1 MILCLKSINKTKIMA
16 EAIQV
21 SKNRVVPMDKVRNIG
36 IIAHIDGGK
45 TTTTE
50 RLLFYTGNIHKIGSV
65 DEGTTTT
72 DSMIQERER
81 GITIQSACVT
91 TYWKNYRIN
100 IIDTPGHVDFTAE
113 VERSLRVLDGAIM
126 IFDGNAGVQAQSE
139 TVWRQADKYQV
150 PRLAYVNKMDK
161 IGASFQATL
170 ESIKQKL
177 HAPIVSVVYPIGEE
191 HDFMGVIDL
200 MEMKMIV
207 YDKDEEGME
216 FTVKDVTPEYLEA
229 ATAARAAMVE
239 KIASEDETLME
250 KFLSD
255 QEISVAELKAV
266 LRHATINRK
275 LFPVYCGASW
285 RNKGIHPILDAIVDY
300 LPSPLDIPPTEGFD
314 IVTGEVISRKAENQ
328 EPFSGLL
335 FKVQSDPHVGTLS
348 YVRIYSGTVKTG
360 QEVYNPNKQKNERIG
375 RLLLMHADK
384 REGIEE
390 GYAGEII
397 ACIGLKEST
406 TGDTLCDK
414 LHPISLSPI
423 QFSEPVISLSIEPE
437 TADDQ
442 EKMGAA
448 LNRLSSEDPTFKVS
462 YNHET
467 GQTIIAGMGEL
478 YLEIIVD
485 RLKREFGVNVKTGA
499 PQVAYRETIS
509 ANAEGEGKYIH
520 QSGGHGQYG
529 HCKIRIE
536 PKNRGEGVEF
546 VNAIKGG
553 VIPANFIPAIEK
565 GVRETLT
572 KGIIAG
578 YPCTDIKI
586 SVYDGSYHDVDSS
599 EAAFKLAGS
608 YAIKDAFVQANPL
621 ILEPIMKFEVATPSE
636 FLGTVIGDLS
646 SRRGQVGGTSEA
658 FGFTTVTA
666 TVPLEAVRG
675 YATVI
680 RSLTQ
685 GRGSFYMEPSHYDPV
700 PRDIQE
706 KLTIK
711 TTDKKD

>member
-1 MILCLKSINKTKIMA
+1 MA
-16 EAIQV
+16 DQIKLT
-21 SKNRVVPMDKVRNIG
+21 KNRDVAIEKVRNIG

-65 DEGTTTT
+65 DDGTTTT
-72 DSMIQERER
+72 DSMVQERER

-91 TYWKNYRIN
+91 TFWKEFRLN

-139 TVWRQADKYQV
+139 TVWRQADKYGV
-150 PRLAYVNKMDK
+150 PRIAFVNKMDK
-161 IGASFQATL
+161 IGASFDNTL
-170 ESIKQKL
+170 QSIHDKL
-177 HAPIVSVVYPIGEE
+177 RAPIVPVVIPIGEE
-191 HDFMGVIDL
+191 HDFVGVIDL
-200 MEMKMIV
+200 IEMKMII
-207 YDKDEEGME
+207 YDKDEEGLE
-216 FTVKDVTPEYLEA
+216 FTVKDVTDEYKEKALK
-229 ATAARAAMVE
+229 ARAKMVE
-239 KIASEDETLME
+239 KIAGEDEVLME
-250 KFLSD
+250 KFLND
-255 QEISVAELKAV
+255 QEISIPELKAT
-266 LRHATINRK
+266 LRKATIDRK
-275 LFPVYCGASW
+275 LFPIFCGAAW
-285 RNKGIHPILDAIVDY
+285 RNKGIHPILDGIVDY
-300 LPSPLDIPPTEGFD
+300 LPSPLDLPPIEGFD
-314 IVTGEVISRKAENQ
+314 PSNNEIITRKPIKS
-328 EPFSGLL
+328 EPLSALL

-348 YVRIYSGTVKTG
+348 YVRVYSGALKSG
-360 QEVYNPNKQKNERIG
+360 SEVYNTTKQKSERIG

-390 GYAGEII
+390 GFAGEIV

-406 TGDTLCDK
+406 TGDTLCDANNV
-414 LHPISLSPI
+414 ISLSPI
-423 QFSEPVISLSIEPE
+423 QFAEPVISLSIEPA

-448 LNRLSSEDPTFKVS
+448 LNRLAIEDPTFKVS

-485 RLKREFGVNVKTGA
+485 RLKREFGVNVKTGS

-509 ANAEGEGKYIH
+509 MNADGEGKYIH

-529 HCKIRIE
+529 HCKIKVE
-536 PKNRGEGVEF
+536 PKNRGEGYEF
-546 VNAIKGG
+546 VNAVKGG
-553 VIPANFIPAIEK
+553 AIPANFIPAIEK
-565 GVRETLT
+565 GIKETLQ

-578 YPCTDIKI
+578 YPCTDIKVT
-586 SVYDGSYHDVDSS
+586 VYDGTYHEVDSS
-599 EAAFKLAGS
+599 EMAFKLAGS
-608 YAIKDAFVQANPL
+608 YAIKDAFQNAKPL
-621 ILEPIMKFEVATPSE
+621 VLEPIMKFEVSTPSE
-636 FLGTVIGDLS
+636 FLGSVIGDLS
-646 SRRGQVGGTSEA
+646 SRRGQVNGTVESSN
-658 FGFTTVTA
+658 FTTIDA
-666 TVPLEAVRG
+666 FIPLEDVRG

-706 KLTIK
+706 KLTTK
-711 TTDKKD
+711 LNGGKN

>member
-1 MILCLKSINKTKIMA
+1 MA
-16 EAIQV
+16 DAIKL
-21 SKNRVVPMDKVRNIG
+21 SKNRDVPMDKVRNIG

-65 DEGTTTT
+65 DTGTTTT
-72 DSMIQERER
+72 DTMVQERER

-91 TYWKNYRIN
+91 TYWHDYRIN

-139 TVWRQADKYQV
+139 TVWRQADKYGV
-150 PRLAYVNKMDK
+150 PRIAFVNKMDK
-161 IGASFQATL
+161 VGASFQGTL
-170 ESIKQKL
+170 DSIISKL
-177 HAPIVSVVYPIGEE
+177 HAPVVPMVLPVGEE
-191 HDFMGVIDL
+191 HDHVGVIDL
-200 MEMKMIV
+200 MEMMMIV

-216 FTVKDVTPEYLEA
+216 FTRKEVTAEYLEA
-229 ATAARAAMVE
+229 AKKARAIMVE
-239 KIASEDETLME
+239 KIASEDEVLMD
-250 KFLSD
+250 KFLND
-255 QEISVAELKAV
+255 HEITVAELKVA
-266 LRHATINRK
+266 LRKATIDRK
-275 LFPVYCGASW
+275 LFPVFCGAAW

-300 LPSPLDIPPTEGFD
+300 LPSPLDLPPIEGYDVNTQEKITRKPLKTEPL
-314 IVTGEVISRKAENQ
+314 SAM
-328 EPFSGLL
+328 L
-335 FKVQSDPHVGTLS
+335 FKVQSDAHVGILS
-348 YVRIYSGTVKTG
+348 YVRVYSGTIKAG
-360 QEVYNPNKQKNERIG
+360 SEIYNATKQKTERIG

-390 GYAGEII
+390 GFAGEII

-406 TGDTLCDK
+406 TGDTLCDRNAQ
-414 LHPISLSPI
+414 ISLSPI
-423 QFSEPVISLSIEPE
+423 QFSDPVISLSIEPE

-448 LNRLSSEDPTFKVS
+448 LNRLAVEDPTFKVT

-478 YLEIIVD
+478 YLDIIVD
-485 RLKREFGVNVKTGA
+485 RLRREFNVGVKTGV

-509 ANAEGEGKYIH
+509 ENADGEGKYIH

-529 HCKIRIE
+529 HCKIKVE
-536 PKNRGEGVEF
+536 PKTRGEGVEF
-546 VNAIKGG
+546 VNGIKGG
-553 VIPANFIPAIEK
+553 VIPSNFIPAIEK

-578 YPCTDIKI
+578 YPCTDIKVT
-586 SVYDGSYHDVDSS
+586 VYDGSYHDVDSS
-599 EAAFKLAGS
+599 EQAFKLAGN
-608 YAIKDAFVQANPL
+608 YAIKDGFQKARPL
-621 ILEPIMKFEVATPSE
+621 VLEPIMKMEVATPSE

-646 SRRGQVGGTSEA
+646 SRRGQINGTTDA
-658 FGFTTVTA
+658 MGFTTIIA
-666 TVPLEAVRG
+666 FIPLEAVRG

-711 TTDKKD
+711 VGSDKE

>member
-1 MILCLKSINKTKIMA
+1 MA

-21 SKNRVVPMDKVRNIG
+21 TKNRIVPMDKVRNIG

-91 TYWKNYRIN
+91 TFWKNYRIN

-177 HAPIVSVVYPIGEE
+177 HAPIVPVVYPIGEE

-200 MEMKMIV
+200 MEMKMII

-229 ATAARAAMVE
+229 ATAARAVMVE
-239 KIASEDETLME
+239 KIAGEDEALME
-250 KFLSD
+250 KFLGD

-266 LRHATINRK
+266 LRRATINRK

-285 RNKGIHPILDAIVDY
+285 RNKGIHPLLDAIVDY
-300 LPSPLDIPPTEGFD
+300 LPSPLDIPPTQGFD
-314 IVTGEVISRKAENQ
+314 VVTNEVISRKSENQ

-360 QEVYNPNKQKNERIG
+360 QEVYNSTKQKSERIG

-397 ACIGLKEST
+397 ACIGLKESA

-448 LNRLSSEDPTFKVS
+448 LNRLSSEDPTFRVS

-509 ANAEGEGKYIH
+509 TNAEGEGKYIH

-565 GVRETLT
+565 GIRETLT

-578 YPCTDIKI
+578 YPCTDIKV
-586 SVYDGSYHDVDSS
+586 SVYDGSYHEVDSS

-608 YAIKDAFVQANPL
+608 YAIKDAFIQANPL

-646 SRRGQVGGTSEA
+646 SRRGQVGGTTEA

-711 TTDKKD
+711 TTDKKE

>member
-1 MILCLKSINKTKIMA
+1 MA

-21 SKNRVVPMDKVRNIG
+21 TKNRIVPMDKVRNIG

-91 TYWKNYRIN
+91 TFWKNYRIN

-177 HAPIVSVVYPIGEE
+177 HAPIVPVVYPIGEE

-200 MEMKMIV
+200 MEMKMII

-229 ATAARAAMVE
+229 ATAARAVMVE
-239 KIASEDETLME
+239 KIAGEDEALME
-250 KFLSD
+250 KFLGD

-285 RNKGIHPILDAIVDY
+285 RNKGIHPLLDAIVDY
-300 LPSPLDIPPTEGFD
+300 LPSPLDIPPTQGFD
-314 IVTGEVISRKAENQ
+314 VVTNEVISRKSENQ

-360 QEVYNPNKQKNERIG
+360 QEVYNSTKQKSERIG

-397 ACIGLKEST
+397 ACIGLKESA

-448 LNRLSSEDPTFKVS
+448 LNRLSSEDPTFRVS

-509 ANAEGEGKYIH
+509 TNAEGEGKYIH

-565 GVRETLT
+565 GIRETLT

-578 YPCTDIKI
+578 YPCTDIKV
-586 SVYDGSYHDVDSS
+586 SVYDGSYHEVDSS

-608 YAIKDAFVQANPL
+608 YAIKDAFIQANPL

-646 SRRGQVGGTSEA
+646 SRRGQVGGTTEA
-658 FGFTTVTA
+658 FGFTTVAA

-711 TTDKKD
+711 TTDKKE

>member
-1 MILCLKSINKTKIMA
+1 MA
-16 EAIQV
+16 DQIKLT
-21 SKNRVVPMDKVRNIG
+21 KNRSVPMDKVRNIG

-50 RLLFYTGNIHKIGSV
+50 RILFYTGKIHKIGSV

-72 DSMIQERER
+72 DTMVQERER
-81 GITIQSACVT
+81 GITIQSACIT
-91 TYWKNYRIN
+91 TFWHDYRFN

-139 TVWRQADKYQV
+139 TVWRQADKYGV
-150 PRLAYVNKMDK
+150 PRIAFVNKMDK
-161 IGASFQATL
+161 VGASYKNTL
-170 ESIKQKL
+170 DSIRQKL
-177 HAPIVSVVYPIGEE
+177 KAPICPVVIPIGEE
-191 HDFMGVIDL
+191 HEHVGVIDL
-200 MEMKMIV
+200 MNMDMIV
-207 YDKDEEGME
+207 YDKDPEGME
-216 FTVKDVTPEYLEA
+216 FTRKPVEGQYLEPA
-229 ATAARAAMVE
+229 KLARAQMVE
-239 KIASEDETLME
+239 IIASEDEVLME
-250 KFLSD
+250 KFLND
-255 QEISVAELKAV
+255 QEISIPELKTV
-266 LRHATINRK
+266 LRKATIARK
-275 LFPVYCGASW
+275 LFPIFCGAAW
-285 RNKGIHPILDAIVDY
+285 RNKGIHPILDGIVDY
-300 LPSPLDIPPTEGFD
+300 LPSPLDLPPVEGFD
-314 IVTGEVISRKAENQ
+314 VVTKEKLYRKPDSNESLAA
-328 EPFSGLL
+328 LL

-348 YVRIYSGTVKTG
+348 YVRVYSGTLKSGT
-360 QEVYNPNKQKNERIG
+360 EVYNPTKQKSERIG

-384 REGIEE
+384 REGTEE
-390 GYAGEII
+390 GYAGEIV

-414 LHPISLSPI
+414 NNILSLSPI

-448 LNRLSSEDPTFKVS
+448 LNRLSVEDPTFRVT

-485 RLKREFGVNVKTGA
+485 RLKREFGVNVKTGS

-546 VNAIKGG
+546 VNGVKGG
-553 VIPANFIPAIEK
+553 AIPSNFIPAIEK
-565 GVRETLT
+565 GVRETLL

-578 YPCTDIKI
+578 YPATDVKI
-586 SVYDGSYHDVDSS
+586 TVYDGTYHEVDSS
-599 EAAFKLAGS
+599 EMSFKLAGS
-608 YAIKDAFVQANPL
+608 YAIKDAFEHAKPL

-646 SRRGQVGGTSEA
+646 SRRGQIAGTTDS
-658 FGFTTVTA
+658 FGFTTINA
-666 TVPLEAVRG
+666 FIPLEAVRG
-675 YATVI
+675 YATII

-700 PRDIQE
+700 PAQIQAE
-706 KLTIK
+706 LTTKINAPAK
-711 TTDKKD
+711 

>member
-1 MILCLKSINKTKIMA
+1 MA
-16 EAIQV
+16 DAIQIT
-21 SKNRVVPMDKVRNIG
+21 KKRTVPMNKVRNIG

-50 RLLFYTGNIHKIGSV
+50 RLLFYTGKIHKIGSV

-72 DSMIQERER
+72 DSMVQERER
-81 GITIQSACVT
+81 GITIQSACIT
-91 TYWKNYRIN
+91 TFFKDHRIN

-139 TVWRQADKYQV
+139 TVWRQADKYGV
-150 PRLAYVNKMDK
+150 PRLAFVNKMDK
-161 IGASFQATL
+161 VGASFQNTL
-170 ESIKQKL
+170 DSITQKL
-177 HAPIVSVVYPIGEE
+177 RCPIVPVVLPIGEE
-191 HDFMGVIDL
+191 HDHMGVIDL

-207 YDKDEEGME
+207 YDKDPEGME
-216 FTVKDVTPEYLEA
+216 FTVKDVTPEYMDA
-229 ATAARAAMVE
+229 AKKARAAMVE
-239 KIASEDETLME
+239 KIAGEDEKLME
-250 KFLSD
+250 KFLND
-255 QEISVAELKAV
+255 EEISIPELKTA
-266 LRHATINRK
+266 LRAATIKLR
-275 LFPVYCGASW
+275 LFPVYCGAAW
-285 RNKGIHPILDAIVDY
+285 RNKGIHPILEAIIDY
-300 LPSPLDIPPTEGFD
+300 LPSPIDLPPIEGFD
-314 IVTGEVISRKAENQ
+314 VETGEKIHRKPENG
-328 EPFSGLL
+328 EPLSALL
-335 FKVQSDPHVGTLS
+335 FKVQTDSHVGTLS
-348 YVRIYSGTVKTG
+348 YVRVYSGTIKTG
-360 QEVYNPNKQKNERIG
+360 TEVYNSTRQKSERIG

-384 REGIEE
+384 REGLEE

-397 ACIGLKEST
+397 ACIGLKDSF

-414 LHPISLSPI
+414 NSPISLSPI
-423 QFSEPVISLSIEPE
+423 QFPEPVISLSIEPE

-442 EKMGAA
+442 EKMGQA
-448 LNRLSSEDPTFKVS
+448 LNKLSQEDPTFKVS
-462 YNHET
+462 FNHET

-485 RLKREFGVNVKTGA
+485 RLRREFNVNVKTGA

-509 ANAEGEGKYIH
+509 INADGEGKYIH

-529 HCKIRIE
+529 HCKIHVE
-536 PKNRGEGVEF
+536 PKARGEGVEF
-546 VNAIKGG
+546 VNAVKGG
-553 VIPANFIPAIEK
+553 AIPSNFIPAIEK

-578 YPCTDIKI
+578 YPCTDIKVT
-586 SVYDGSYHDVDSS
+586 VYDGSYHDVDSS
-599 EAAFKLAGS
+599 EMSFKLAGN
-608 YAIKDAFVQANPL
+608 YAIKDAFGLANPMV
-621 ILEPIMKFEVATPSE
+621 LEPIMKMEVAVPSE
-636 FLGTVIGDLS
+636 FMGTVIGDLS
-646 SRRGQVGGTSEA
+646 SRRGQIGGTTDA
-658 FGFTTVTA
+658 FGFTTITA
-666 TVPLEAVRG
+666 TIPLDNVRG

-711 TTDKKD
+711 TTTK

>member
-1 MILCLKSINKTKIMA
+1 MA

-21 SKNRVVPMDKVRNIG
+21 TKNRIVPMDKVRNIG

-65 DEGTTTT
+65 DAGTTTT
-72 DSMIQERER
+72 DSMVQERER

-91 TYWKNYRIN
+91 TFWKDYRIN

-139 TVWRQADKYQV
+139 TVWHQADKYQV

-161 IGASFQATL
+161 IGASFSNTL
-170 ESIKQKL
+170 DSIKQKL
-177 HAPIVSVVYPIGEE
+177 HAPIVPVVIPIGAE
-191 HDFMGVIDL
+191 HDFIGIIDL

-207 YDKDEEGME
+207 YDKDEEGVE
-216 FTVKDVTPEYLEA
+216 FTTKDVTPDYLEK
-229 ATAARAAMVE
+229 ATAARAQMVE
-239 KIASEDETLME
+239 TIAGEDEALME
-250 KFLSD
+250 KFLND
-255 QEISVAELKAV
+255 EEISVSELKAV
-266 LRHATINRK
+266 LRKATIARK

-285 RNKGIHPILDAIVDY
+285 RNKGIHPILDGIVDY
-300 LPSPLDIPPTEGFD
+300 LPSPLDLPPVEGFD
-314 IVTGEVISRKAENQ
+314 INSGEHLFRKPENS

-348 YVRIYSGTVKTG
+348 YVRIYSGTIKTG
-360 QEVYNPNKQKNERIG
+360 QEVYNSTKQKPERIG

-390 GYAGEII
+390 GFAGEII
-397 ACIGLKEST
+397 ACIGLKESA

-414 LHPISLSPI
+414 NNPISLSPI
-423 QFSEPVISLSIEPE
+423 QFSDPVISLSIEPE

-442 EKMGAA
+442 EKMGTA
-448 LNRLSSEDPTFKVS
+448 LNRLASEDPTFKVS

-529 HCKIRIE
+529 HCKVRIE
-536 PKNRGEGVEF
+536 PKNRGEGIEF
-546 VNAIKGG
+546 VNDIKGG
-553 VIPANFIPAIEK
+553 VIPSNFIPAIEK
-565 GVRETLT
+565 GVRETLQ

-586 SVYDGSYHDVDSS
+586 SVYDGSYHEVDSS

-608 YAIKDAFVQANPL
+608 YAIKDAFTKANPI
-621 ILEPIMKFEVATPSE
+621 ILEPIMKFEVSIPSE
-636 FLGTVIGDLS
+636 FLGAVIGDLS
-646 SRRGQVGGTSEA
+646 SRRGQIGGTTES
-658 FGFTTVTA
+658 FGFTTITA
-666 TVPLEAVRG
+666 SIPLEAVRG
-675 YATVI
+675 YATII

-711 TTDKKD
+711 TESKKE

>member
-1 MILCLKSINKTKIMA
+1 MA
-16 EAIQV
+16 DQIKLT
-21 SKNRVVPMDKVRNIG
+21 KNRDVAMEKVRNIG

-65 DEGTTTT
+65 DDGTTTT

-91 TYWKNYRIN
+91 TFWKEHRLN

-139 TVWRQADKYQV
+139 TVWRQADKYGV
-150 PRLAYVNKMDK
+150 PRIAFVNKMDK
-161 IGASFQATL
+161 IGASFDNTL
-170 ESIKQKL
+170 HSIHEKL
-177 HAPIVSVVYPIGEE
+177 RAPVVPVVIPIGEE
-191 HDFMGVIDL
+191 HDFIGVIDL
-200 MEMKMIV
+200 MNQKMII

-216 FTVKDVTPEYLEA
+216 FTVKDVTDDYKDKVHKY
-229 ATAARAAMVE
+229 RSQMVE
-239 KIASEDETLME
+239 KIAGEDETLME
-250 KFLSD
+250 KFLND
-255 QEISVAELKAV
+255 QEISVPELKSV
-266 LRHATINRK
+266 LRKATIDRK
-275 LFPVYCGASW
+275 LFPIFCGAAW
-285 RNKGIHPILDAIVDY
+285 RNKGIHPVLDGIIDY
-300 LPSPLDIPPTEGFD
+300 LPSPLDLPPIEGFNPENN
-314 IVTGEVISRKAENQ
+314 EVITRKPIKS
-328 EPFSGLL
+328 EPLSALL

-348 YVRIYSGTVKTG
+348 YVRVYSGTLKSG
-360 QEVYNPNKQKNERIG
+360 SEVYNTTKQKSERIG

-384 REGIEE
+384 REGLEE
-390 GYAGEII
+390 GFAGEIV

-406 TGDTLCDK
+406 TGDTLCDANSV
-414 LHPISLSPI
+414 ISLSPI
-423 QFSEPVISLSIEPE
+423 QFAEPVISLSIEPS

-448 LNRLSSEDPTFKVS
+448 LNRLAIEDPTFKVS

-485 RLKREFGVNVKTGA
+485 RLKREFGVNVKTGS

-509 ANAEGEGKYIH
+509 QNADGEGKYIH

-529 HCKIRIE
+529 HCKIKVE
-536 PKNRGEGVEF
+536 PKNRGEGYEF
-546 VNAIKGG
+546 INAVKGG
-553 VIPANFIPAIEK
+553 AIPANFIPAIEK
-565 GVRETLT
+565 GIKETLQ

-578 YPCTDIKI
+578 YPCTDIKVT
-586 SVYDGSYHDVDSS
+586 VYDGTYHEVDSS
-599 EAAFKLAGS
+599 EMAFKLAGS
-608 YAIKDAFVQANPL
+608 YAIKDAFQAAKPL
-621 ILEPIMKFEVATPSE
+621 VLEPIMKFEVSTPSE
-636 FLGTVIGDLS
+636 FLGSVIGDLS
-646 SRRGQVGGTSEA
+646 SRRGQINGTVDSA
-658 FGFTTVTA
+658 NFTTIDA
-666 TVPLEAVRG
+666 FIPLEDVRG

-706 KLTIK
+706 QLTTK
-711 TTDKKD
+711 VNTGK

>member
-1 MILCLKSINKTKIMA
+1 MA
-16 EAIQV
+16 EQIKLT
-21 SKNRVVPMDKVRNIG
+21 KNRDVPMEKVRNIG

-91 TYWKNYRIN
+91 TFWHDYRLN

-139 TVWRQADKYQV
+139 TVWRQADKYGV
-150 PRLAYVNKMDK
+150 PRIAFVNKMDK
-161 IGASFQATL
+161 IGASFQGTL
-170 ESIKQKL
+170 DSINEKL
-177 HAPIVSVVYPIGEE
+177 HAPICPVVIPVGEE

-200 MEMKMIV
+200 MNMEMII
-207 YDKDEEGME
+207 YDKDEEGLE
-216 FTVKDVTPEYLEA
+216 FTRKPVTDEFKEKALK
-229 ATAARAAMVE
+229 ARAYMVE
-239 KIASEDETLME
+239 KIAGEDEVLME
-250 KFLSD
+250 KFLND
-255 QEISVAELKAV
+255 EEISVPELKAT
-266 LRHATINRK
+266 LRKACIARK
-275 LFPVYCGASW
+275 LFPVYCGAAW
-285 RNKGIHPILDAIVDY
+285 RNKGIHPILDGIVDY
-300 LPSPLDIPPTEGFD
+300 LPSPLDLPPIEGYNPENN
-314 IVTGEVISRKAENQ
+314 EVITRKPLRT
-328 EPFSGLL
+328 EPLSALL

-348 YVRIYSGTVKTG
+348 YVRVYSGTLKAGT
-360 QEVYNPNKQKNERIG
+360 EVYNTTKQKSERIG

-384 REGIEE
+384 REGLEE
-390 GYAGEII
+390 GFAGEIV

-406 TGDTLCDK
+406 TGDTLCDNNNV
-414 LHPISLSPI
+414 ISLSPI
-423 QFSEPVISLSIEPE
+423 QFAEPVISLSIEPA

-448 LNRLSSEDPTFKVS
+448 LNRLAIEDPTFKVT
-462 YNHET
+462 YNQET

-509 ANAEGEGKYIH
+509 QNADGEGKYIH

-529 HCKIRIE
+529 HCKIKVE
-536 PKNRGEGVEF
+536 PKNRGEGYEF
-546 VNAIKGG
+546 VNAVKGG
-553 VIPANFIPAIEK
+553 AIPANFIPAIEK
-565 GVRETLT
+565 GVKETLQ

-578 YPCTDIKI
+578 FPCTDIKVT
-586 SVYDGSYHDVDSS
+586 VYDGTYHEVDSS
-599 EAAFKLAGS
+599 EMAFKLAGS
-608 YAIKDAFVQANPL
+608 YAIKDAFTAAHPL
-621 ILEPIMKFEVATPSE
+621 VLEPIMKFEVATPSE
-636 FLGTVIGDLS
+636 FLGSVIGDLS
-646 SRRGQVGGTSEA
+646 SRRGQINGTEDSH
-658 FGFTTVTA
+658 GFTTIHA
-666 TVPLEAVRG
+666 FVPLEAVGG

-685 GRGSFYMEPSHYDPV
+685 GRGSFYMEPCRYDPV
-700 PRDIQE
+700 PRDIQTE
-706 KLTIK
+706 LTTK
-711 TTDKKD
+711 MNPGK